1 MILVI
6 EKVAILHSDLGR
18 QYIEEIRNGLNQ
30 RKILFMLGYLIPY
43 LVFP

>member
-30 RKILFMLGYLIPY
+30 RKIFMLGYLIPY

>member
-30 RKILFMLGYLIPY
+30 REIFMLGYLIPY